1 MYGLLLD
8 RCSWKILLFF
18 SWVNY
23 LSNRI
28 LLELLLRVMGGKE
41 GQIDAVM
48 LVYLLFVRYSTFF
61 YGLFDVVWIII
72 IYFFLYN

>member
-8 RCSWKILLFF
+8 RCIRKILLFF
-18 SWVNY
+18 SLVNY
-23 LSNRI
+23 LNNRI

-61 YGLFDVVWIII
+61 YGFFDVVWIII
-72 IYFFLYN
+72 FFFLYN